1 MHFDENVIRWT
12 LGLCLDI
19 VVAIFAVRSGLL
31 KRLPVFT
38 CYLLIVVV
46 CDLASTLSRLFLEPR
61 SAAVFYEY
69 WAGQAIMIGMRAAA
83 VAEIC
88 FRLLGPYRGIWR
100 LWRLFLAGVA
110 LFLVA
115 SAAYSAAGQQHSM
128 TVFITVLQRGLELA
142 IAGTLAFAFVF
153 AKYYELKVERF
164 MMLIVGG
171 LLFYSAVQI
180 GNSQFMSSLRG
191 PYYGLYAGLSLVA
204 FNIASLI
211 WLAAVW
217 KPVPAVAATVAP
229 AAMDVEALGA
239 SRLEVN
245 ARLRE
250 LNARLSEILR

>member
-1 MHFDENVIRWT
+1 MHFDENVIRWA

-19 VVAIFAVRSGLL
+19 AVVVFAVRSGLF

-38 CYLLIVVV
+38 CYLFVVLI
-46 CDLASTLSRLFLEPR
+46 CDLFATVSRVFFPVR
-61 SAAVFYEY
+61 SAPVFYEY
-69 WAGQAIMIGMRAAA
+69 WGGQAVMIGMRAAA
-83 VAEIC
+83 VGEIC
-88 FRLLGPYRGIWR
+88 FRLLAPYRGIWR

-110 LFLVA
+110 LFLLV

-128 TVFITVLQRGLELA
+128 TIFITVLQRGLELA

-153 AKYYELKVERF
+153 ATYYELKVERF
-164 MMLIVGG
+164 MMLIVCG

-180 GNSQFMSSLRG
+180 GNSQFMSSLKG
-191 PYYGLYAGLSLVA
+191 SYYEFYAGLSLVA
-204 FNIASLI
+204 FHIASLI

-217 KPVPAVAATVAP
+217 RPVPAVAMAP
-229 AAMDVEALGA
+229 APVKVEAVGA
-239 SRLEVN
+239 SREEVN